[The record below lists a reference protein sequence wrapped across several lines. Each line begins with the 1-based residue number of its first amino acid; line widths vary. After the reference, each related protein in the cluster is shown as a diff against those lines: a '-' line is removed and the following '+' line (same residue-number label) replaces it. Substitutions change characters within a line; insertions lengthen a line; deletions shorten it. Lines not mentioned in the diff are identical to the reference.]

1 MEGVGKV
8 DWKRFQKFLLKSGC
22 QFKSQE
28 SRHIKYKKPG
38 QPRPIIVPKS
48 KEIPDFIIL
57 NNLRTLG
64 ISRQEFIRII
74 KDC

>member
-1 MEGVGKV
+1 MEGAGKV
-8 DWKRFQKFLLKSGC
+8 SWKRFQKFLLRVDC

-38 QPRPIIVPKS
+38 LLRPIIVPKVD
-48 KEIPDFIIL
+48 ELPDFIIL

-64 ISRQEFIRII
+64 ISKEKFLEMI
-74 KDC
+74 